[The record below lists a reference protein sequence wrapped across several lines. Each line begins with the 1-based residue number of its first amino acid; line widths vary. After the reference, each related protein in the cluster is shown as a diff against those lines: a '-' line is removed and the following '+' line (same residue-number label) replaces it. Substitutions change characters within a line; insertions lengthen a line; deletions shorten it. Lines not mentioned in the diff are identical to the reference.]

1 MSWGWAGARRLVA
14 AGMVGLVAAIAA
26 GTGSS
31 GAATAADVTP
41 ARPADGGVMIGWHEH
56 GDDVDGLH
64 ASEAQLGT
72 RFALV
77 RMYQQWQL
85 PSPRIAT
92 MIGEGRL
99 VLVSHKPPA
108 GGWAAVASGAG
119 DPMIRALA
127 AAYRNFGR
135 EILFSF
141 HHEPH
146 DDASDVKG
154 GSSGTAADYL
164 AAWRR
169 IRTIFDAEGASH
181 SAGGKV
187 FFAYSATASWALKTA
202 AGGPP
207 GSGDP
212 LYPGDDVIDVFAHD
226 RYNWASCR
234 GDAWEEFAAEWAPLV
249 KLAAAHG
256 KPLIAAEFG
265 SPPAD
270 GGRNDWFRQ
279 AAEWLRT
286 DPLARRWMWGF
297 AYYHSLHTTCPWDFL
312 NHGDDGR
319 LGWQDAFRD
328 PYFSGTPF
336 SLASLSPL
344 PSLGGAGAST
354 PQPLQ
359 PTVRPPTTTT
369 RPTPTTRKPTT
380 DPTPTTASPTG
391 PVSGPLPDGPASF
404 SGSEALA
411 DNGSG
416 IDAPVATGLEAATAI
431 APANLPGQ
439 ESPDPSPHPA
449 PRPFQPTPLTLAGLG
464 LLLSV
469 GALIRR
475 AVNS

>member
-1 MSWGWAGARRLVA
+1 V
-14 AGMVGLVAAIAA
+14 VGLVAAIAA

-31 GAATAADVTP
+31 SVATAAVVTP
-41 ARPADGGVMIGWHEH
+41 ARPADGAVMIGWHEH

-108 GGWAAVASGAG
+108 GGWAAVASGTE

-127 AAYRNFGR
+127 ATYRSFGR
-135 EILFSF
+135 EVLFSF

-146 DDASDVKG
+146 DDASDLKG
-154 GSSGTAADYL
+154 GSSGTAAGYL

-187 FFAYSATASWALKTA
+187 FFAYSATGSWALKNA

-212 LYPGDDVIDVFAHD
+212 LYPGDGLVDVFAHD

-234 GDAWEEFAAEWAPLV
+234 GDGWEEFAAEWAPLV

-270 GGRNDWFRQ
+270 GGRNDWFRH

-297 AYYHSLHTTCPWDFL
+297 AYYHSLHDTCPWDFL

-344 PSLGGAGAST
+344 PSLGSAGAST
-354 PQPLQ
+354 PPQAPQPATPA
-359 PTVRPPTTTT
+359 PTTRPPTTATT
-369 RPTPTTRKPTT
+369 ISTRAPAPTT
-380 DPTPTTASPTG
+380 TTAPSTG
-391 PVSGPLPDGPASF
+391 QPPVGDGPGVPSESLPPAEASAPTALEMAAPF
-404 SGSEALA
+404 ASTPAGTEPPAPATGTGSQDRPARPA
-411 DNGSG
+411 V
-416 IDAPVATGLEAATAI
+416 PVAVGLVALLAAAAI
-431 APANLPGQ
+431 
-439 ESPDPSPHPA
+439 
-449 PRPFQPTPLTLAGLG
+449 
-464 LLLSV
+464 V
-469 GALIRR
+469 RR
-475 AVNS
+475 AITA